1 MKRQPVITAIATL
14 FTAAVVIL
22 GYIMLG
28 LLPAMLFVFGFLGGY
43 ILWLL
48 IPTKVSFAAIKV
60 PYFLTLAFFVLH
72 KIEEREMDF
81 FPRLSEITGV
91 PVPEASFL
99 IILLYA
105 LAAAW
110 LLIPY
115 LVSRGH
121 AFGYYL
127 AWTFF
132 TAMGVTELAHF
143 FLPFLTL
150 EPYAYFPGM
159 ASVVLLAPTAWWG
172 IWRLSG
178 KHQAAGVQ

>member
-1 MKRQPVITAIATL
+1 MKRSVSTMAFAVM
-14 FTAAVVIL
+14 FTIAVVAL
-22 GYIMLG
+22 GYVMLG
-28 LLPAMLFVFGFLGGY
+28 LLPAFLFVFGFLGGL

-48 IPTKVSFAAIKV
+48 IPTKASFASIKI
-60 PYFLTLAFFVLH
+60 PYFITLSFFVLH

-99 IILLYA
+99 IILLYT

-115 LVSRGH
+115 FVSREYS
-121 AFGYYL
+121 FGYYL

-143 FLPFLTL
+143 FLPLLTP
-150 EPYAYFPGM
+150 EPYGYFPGM
-159 ASVVLLAPTAWWG
+159 ASVIVLAPAAWWG
-172 IWRLSG
+172 MWRLRRG
-178 KHQAAGVQ
+178 AV